1 MNDKPTLSDAGDIL
15 HHAVRLANLIE
26 MACEQLAEDESDAI
40 TMGINALLAKQEQVG
55 EIISEHSREEP
66 Q

>member
-1 MNDKPTLSDAGDIL
+1 
-15 HHAVRLANLIE
+15 